1 MQSSSIELFQPAE
14 SLPPASQPTDDGYVH
29 TSEDGEPFAEDLANH
44 VVIFSEVTTITEE
57 V

>member
-1 MQSSSIELFQPAE
+1 SSSIELFQPAE